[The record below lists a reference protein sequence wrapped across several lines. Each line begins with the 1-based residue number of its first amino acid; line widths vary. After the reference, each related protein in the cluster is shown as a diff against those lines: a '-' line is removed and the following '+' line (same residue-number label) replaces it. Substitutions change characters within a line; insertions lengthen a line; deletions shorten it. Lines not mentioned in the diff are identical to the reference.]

1 MQKCNNFATEY
12 KSLNKKLKEN
22 NINNNIN
29 NHNNETKLNNL
40 ELLSSLSKPYQSKE
54 DNRESYLILEL

>member
-29 NHNNETKLNNL
+29 NHNNETKL

>member
-1 MQKCNNFATEY
+1 MQKYNNFATEY

-29 NHNNETKLNNL
+29 NHNNETK
-40 ELLSSLSKPYQSKE
+40 
-54 DNRESYLILEL
+54 